1 MDKRK
6 VIIVTDGD
14 MVAKGAVEQAA
25 KNINGRCISSSAGNP
40 TMKTGEFIK
49 EQIKKTP
56 HDPVVVMVDDR
67 GVLGHGKGEE
77 VISNICNDEE
87 IQVLGVVAVASNMER
102 GEGITVDASVT
113 NTGQVIN
120 QAVDKNG
127 NKREDNVCY
136 GDTLSI
142 LKDLDIP
149 IIIGIGDP
157 GKMNFKDEIKKGAPI
172 TTKALKEILVRSG
185 FYSDN

>member
-14 MVAKGAVEQAA
+14 MVAKGAVEQAT

-40 TMKTGEFIK
+40 TNHSGEYIK
-49 EQIKKTP
+49 EQIKKAS

-67 GVLGHGKGEE
+67 GVLGHGKGEA
-77 VISNICNDEE
+77 VIDSICNDSDIE
-87 IQVLGVVAVASNMER
+87 VLGVVAVASNMEK
-102 GEGITVDASVT
+102 GEPVTIDASVT
-113 NTGQVIN
+113 NTGQVVN

-127 NKREDNVCY
+127 NKRDENICY

-142 LKDLDIP
+142 LKDLNIP
-149 IIIGIGDP
+149 LIICIGDP
-157 GKMNFKDEIKKGAPI
+157 GKMDYKDEVSKGAPI

-185 FYSDN
+185 FYSDK